1 MALKVQIPPLGES
14 VNEAVIAKWLKED
27 GAAVKT
33 DEPVCELETDKA
45 NVELPSPGN
54 GVLRHKSKAGD
65 TVKIGDVVAEIA
77 EGSAATAPAKAA
89 PAAKPAVPAGV
100 APTTAAPAAS
110 APKAA
115 APKSS
120 GAAPESTE
128 ALSPSVRKALREHP
142 VDVENLEGTG
152 PRGRIVKEDI
162 LRAAEGNGG
171 TGAKAAPAAAA
182 PSAPKIPAPAGAG
195 VLLAGQRRV
204 PMTKIRKRIAE
215 RLVSA
220 QHTAAMLTT
229 FNEIDMSAVLELRDK
244 YRESF
249 TKKHGVSLGLMSFFA
264 RACALALAEFPSVN
278 AFIEGE
284 DVIYNDNVNLG
295 IAVSTERGLV
305 VPVLRHVSDMDFAKV
320 ESEIKRMAA
329 SAKEGKLSLNELTGG
344 TFTVTN
350 GGVFGSLM
358 STPILNPPQS
368 GILGMHAI
376 QKRPVAVDD
385 KVVIRPMMYVALSYD
400 HRLVDG
406 RESVSFLVKVK
417 QLIEDP
423 HRLMLAI

>member
-14 VNEAVIAKWLKED
+14 VSEAVIAKWLKED

-54 GVLRHKSKAGD
+54 GVLRHTAKAGD

-77 EGSAATAPAKAA
+77 EGAAASAPAKAA
-89 PAAKPAVPAGV
+89 PAAKPA
-100 APTTAAPAAS
+100 APAAPVAA

-115 APKSS
+115 APKAGS
-120 GAAPESTE
+120 AATESAE

-142 VDVENLEGTG
+142 VDVEKLEGTG

-162 LRAAEGNGG
+162 FRAAEGNGG
-171 TGAKAAPAAAA
+171 AGAKATPAVATA
-182 PSAPKIPAPAGAG
+182 PSAPKMAAPAGAG
-195 VLLAGQRRV
+195 VLLSGQRRV

-305 VPVLRHVSDMDFAKV
+305 VPVLRNVTDMDFAKV

-344 TFTVTN
+344 TFTITN

-376 QKRPVAVDD
+376 QKRPVAIDD
-385 KVVIRPMMYVALSYD
+385 KIVIRPMMYVALSYD

>member
-14 VNEAVIAKWLKED
+14 VTEAVIAKWLKED

-54 GVLRHKSKAGD
+54 GVLRHTAKAGD

-77 EGSAATAPAKAA
+77 EGAAASAPAKAA
-89 PAAKPAVPAGV
+89 PAAKPAAPV
-100 APTTAAPAAS
+100 AA

-115 APKSS
+115 APAPKS
-120 GAAPESTE
+120 GASAAESSE

-142 VDVENLEGTG
+142 VDVDKLEGTG

-171 TGAKAAPAAAA
+171 ADGAKAAPAAAA
-182 PSAPKIPAPAGAG
+182 PIAPKMPAPAGAG

-278 AFIEGE
+278 AFIEGD

-344 TFTVTN
+344 TFTITN

-376 QKRPVAVDD
+376 QKRPIAVDD
-385 KVVIRPMMYVALSYD
+385 KIVIRPMMYVALSYD

>member
-14 VNEAVIAKWLKED
+14 VTEAVIAKWLKED

-54 GVLRHKSKAGD
+54 GVLRHTAKAGD

-77 EGSAATAPAKAA
+77 EGAAAAAPAKAA
-89 PAAKPAVPAGV
+89 PPAKA
-100 APTTAAPAAS
+100 AAPAPAAA

-115 APKSS
+115 APAPKLGSP
-120 GAAPESTE
+120 AAESAE

-142 VDVENLEGTG
+142 VDVEKLEGTG

-171 TGAKAAPAAAA
+171 AGAVKAAPAAVV
-182 PSAPKIPAPAGAG
+182 PSAPKMPAPAGAG
-195 VLLAGQRRV
+195 VLLSGQRRV

-305 VPVLRHVSDMDFAKV
+305 VPVLRNVSDMDFAKV
-320 ESEIKRMAA
+320 ESEIKRMAG

-344 TFTVTN
+344 TFTITN

-376 QKRPVAVDD
+376 QKRPVAIDD
-385 KVVIRPMMYVALSYD
+385 KIVIRPMMYVALSYD

>member
-14 VNEAVIAKWLKED
+14 VSEAVIAKWLKED

-54 GVLRHKSKAGD
+54 GVLRHTAKAGD

-77 EGSAATAPAKAA
+77 EGAAASAPAKAA
-89 PAAKPAVPAGV
+89 PPAKA
-100 APTTAAPAAS
+100 AAPA
-110 APKAA
+110 PTAA
-115 APKSS
+115 APKS
-120 GAAPESTE
+120 GAPAAESAE

-142 VDVENLEGTG
+142 VDVEKLEGTG

-171 TGAKAAPAAAA
+171 AGAKAAPAAAV
-182 PSAPKIPAPAGAG
+182 PSAPKMPAPAGAG

-278 AFIEGE
+278 AFIEGD

-385 KVVIRPMMYVALSYD
+385 KIVIRPMMYVALSYD